1 MKQNALKLAAVAAS
15 ALSLLPIAAHA
26 QWWRQHP
33 AYLHAMSDLRQ
44 AYWLVEHRD
53 TRDPMAKEEERRAA
67 GAIRAAY
74 QNLKDAAILD
84 NKDIADQPPPDMNF
98 DRRSGRL
105 HRALDLLRDAHN
117 EVAREED
124 DPAARGFK
132 QRALAQ
138 IDRAAAATDA
148 AMHAW
153 NF

>member
-1 MKQNALKLAAVAAS
+1 MAFSKLKVALAAS
-15 ALSLLPIAAHA
+15 AIVAMTPLAAHA
-26 QWWRQHP
+26 QWWVQHP

-53 TRDPMAKEEERRAA
+53 SQDPVAKIEEQRAA

-84 NKDIADQPPPDMNF
+84 NKNIDDQPPADMTF
-98 DRRSGRL
+98 GDHGGRL
-105 HRALDLLRDAHN
+105 HRAMDLLRDAHN
-117 EVAREED
+117 EVSREED

-132 QRALAQ
+132 QRAIQ
-138 IDRAAAATDA
+138 NIDRAAAQTNA
-148 AMHAW
+148 ALHAW